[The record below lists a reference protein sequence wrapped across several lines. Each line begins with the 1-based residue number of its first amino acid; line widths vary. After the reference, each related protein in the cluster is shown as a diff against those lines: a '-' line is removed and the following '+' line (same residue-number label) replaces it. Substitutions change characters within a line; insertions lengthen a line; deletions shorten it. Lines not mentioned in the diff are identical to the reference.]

1 MSVRRFVA
9 ASSREAM
16 RQVRELLGED
26 ALILSSRPVAEG
38 VEILALAEEEQ
49 QAVQAAAAVPSAQAR
64 PAAPADYR
72 QTAGASPAGRPAMSA
87 PAADA
92 LDFAALG
99 QRLLGEMQDMRAL
112 LDRRMQAPAA
122 SGSCRGPLRQRLLG
136 AGFGPC
142 LSDEILA
149 GLPAELASG
158 PAAAPALQAWLERQ
172 LEARLPVLEDESGL
186 LDEGG
191 VIALV
196 GPTGVGKTTTAAKL
210 AARYVMRHGPGQ
222 VALISTDSFRI
233 GAHEQLRIYARLLD
247 VEVHTLAAVAPL
259 EPLLTGL
266 AGKRLIIIDTVGMS
280 QRDRRLLT
288 QINQLGAAGRPVR
301 LMLLLNAACHGD
313 TLEEVV
319 GTYQRA
325 ALAAG
330 TRLRDCIVSKCD
342 EAARLGPVLDI
353 LMRHGLRLN
362 YLSSGQQVPEDLQV
376 AEARPLLQQAL
387 AVSQPSPFVS
397 DGEAEG
403 SGRRLDSWARG
414 LFGRGRSLAAAFET
428 LRRELD
434 GFALLE
440 RAWRLAALPAGVQGE
455 RLVRLLE
462 ACDGESV
469 DAGAP
474 RQLLWGGGK
483 PVPGATWN
491 MPLLSLDPEGRLQLR
506 PWLAHRLPSGH
517 EQRLDWAFERLRA
530 RRHLL
535 PAAPESGLL
544 QALARLRSPW
554 IGAARPGNRVEFQA
568 ERHSLARL
576 AAVAEAHDSLQL
588 RHRGRPLWLELQHL
602 PVRLR
607 AAGERAGE
615 AMPWPVEAWFGTLR
629 DGDSGQPLGQ
639 RHWLAWSPEPG
650 RQALVEQADGV
661 RLLLACDDLPALTLR
676 AWQALGEVQGALQTE
691 LRLFLAAALAAGASR
706 LDRSAEDW
714 AMDLRARLAGLGG
727 GRRLRGPAQQLDALL
742 YLLAA
747 GDAFR
752 QLGGE
757 FGH

>member
-16 RQVRELLGED
+16 RQVREFLGED
-26 ALILSSRPVAEG
+26 ALILSNRPVAEG

-49 QAVQAAAAVPSAQAR
+49 QAVQAAAAPAAPAR

-72 QTAGASPAGRPAMSA
+72 QVATAAQAGRSA
-87 PAADA
+87 APPPTAAD

-122 SGSCRGPLRQRLLG
+122 SDGCRGPLRQRLLG

-172 LEARLPVLEDESGL
+172 LEARLPVLEDEAGL

-259 EPLLTGL
+259 EPLLAGL

-288 QINQLGAAGRPVR
+288 QINQLGAAGRSVR

-362 YLSSGQQVPEDLQV
+362 YLSNGQQVPEDLQV
-376 AEARPLLQQAL
+376 AEARALLQQAL

-397 DGEAEG
+397 EDGADG
-403 SGRRLDSWARG
+403 AGRRLDSWARG
-414 LFGRGRSLAAAFET
+414 LFGRGRSLAASFET

-455 RLVRLLE
+455 RLAAAGGVRRRIRRRRRTTTTAL
-462 ACDGESV
+462 GRRQ
-469 DAGAP
+469 AG
-474 RQLLWGGGK
+474 
-483 PVPGATWN
+483 
-491 MPLLSLDPEGRLQLR
+491 
-506 PWLAHRLPSGH
+506 
-517 EQRLDWAFERLRA
+517 A
-530 RRHLL
+530 RRHLEHAAAE
-535 PAAPESGLL
+535 PGPGGAPTAAPVAGPSAAERARAASGLG
-544 QALARLRSPW
+544 LRAPQSAPAFAAGGAGGRTPAGS
-554 IGAARPGNRVEFQA
+554 GAAA
-568 ERHSLARL
+568 
-576 AAVAEAHDSLQL
+576 
-588 RHRGRPLWLELQHL
+588 
-602 PVRLR
+602 
-607 AAGERAGE
+607 
-615 AMPWPVEAWFGTLR
+615 
-629 DGDSGQPLGQ
+629 QPLDRRRQ
-639 RHWLAWSPEPG
+639 VRQPG
-650 RQALVEQADGV
+650 RVPGRASQPG
-661 RLLLACDDLPALTLR
+661 PA
-676 AWQALGEVQGALQTE
+676 
-691 LRLFLAAALAAGASR
+691 
-706 LDRSAEDW
+706 
-714 AMDLRARLAGLGG
+714 
-727 GRRLRGPAQQLDALL
+727 GRRRRVP
-742 YLLAA
+742 
-747 GDAFR
+747 
-752 QLGGE
+752 
-757 FGH
+757 